1 MRLLDP
7 EAVMRQDYGSQ
18 EELPDHKGRPS
29 TCIATPQCLGVGVGW
44 VFVHL
49 LNFEEV
55 KEEVQGAGPETAPC
69 LT

>member
-1 MRLLDP
+1 M
-7 EAVMRQDYGSQ
+7 
-18 EELPDHKGRPS
+18 
-29 TCIATPQCLGVGVGW
+29 ATPQCLGVGVGW